1 MQRSLLLILGTLF
14 LSLSTLADAGTWGP
28 RGASHGF
35 VLNGNIL
42 YSADGR
48 GVSVYDVSAADRISR
63 IDLEWGDDE
72 TLDLALMGSTDLVV
86 GTSASVERFAVRPD
100 GKLDRLGAIEMPE
113 RVTDIAG
120 NAHYAAVATGKT
132 LTILERDGSG
142 LSIAR
147 RVSFS
152 EPVTAL
158 AFSGEHLYVAVAE
171 QPLQVFVP
179 PAATPIQLV
188 PSVDASQMVVS
199 NGVLWT
205 ASYARALTGLDLA
218 DPANPRP
225 IASVGLNELRLAG
238 LAAAGNRVFA
248 FEKPNRLHVFDVT
261 DPAAPRLVA
270 TLDEWTNVIAASA
283 TRVFIAG
290 ATIEDPPLAYDPGY
304 LPRETGKPVRAFDAS
319 TLTLM
324 AEYQDL
330 AGPVSGVWTDGS
342 VAYVVDPPYLRVLD
356 VSTTSAPR
364 EVYSLLVPN
373 LQDHIRVKNGHAVI
387 YGRAFVNFLDVSIP
401 LRPRYIST
409 WDVQGYPPSVAA
421 ILRDRAIEAN
431 NHSGLHVI
439 DFSDPTRPIQ
449 IGGRKWHY
457 TDIAAGDDVAWA
469 IQHDQLLVVE
479 IADERTVLDR
489 DTVNVQY
496 AQVDSA
502 PPNASQAPLLLVR
515 GDDGLRLYSIAGEE
529 RFHPRELEFF
539 AMAGLD
545 RFGTGEGSAYIAKD
559 GRLHFIDLTRSMAL
573 QETPYRVTSPLQ
585 ISVAG
590 EKVVVADRYS
600 VRVYG
605 PNTPPPPPLPV
616 KRRTTRH

>member
-1 MQRSLLLILGTLF
+1 MRRTLLLLLGTLF
-14 LSLSTLADAGTWGP
+14 LSLSILADAGTWGP
-28 RGASHGF
+28 RGASRSF
-35 VLNGNIL
+35 LVNGNFL
-42 YSADGR
+42 YAADGR

-63 IDLEWGDDE
+63 IDLEWGEDE
-72 TLDLALMGSTDLVV
+72 TLDLALMGNTDLVV
-86 GTSASVERFAVRPD
+86 GTNVSVERFAVRPD
-100 GKLDRLGAIEMPE
+100 GRLDRLGSIEMPE
-113 RVTDIAG
+113 PVTDIAG
-120 NAHYAAVATGKT
+120 NAHFAAVGTGKT

-152 EPVTAL
+152 DPVTAL
-158 AFSGEHLYVAVAE
+158 AFAGDHLYVAVAE
-171 QPLQVFVP
+171 QPLHVFVP
-179 PAATPIQLV
+179 PASTPVRLV
-188 PSVDASQMVVS
+188 PSVDAAQMVVS
-199 NGVLWT
+199 NGMLWT
-205 ASYARALTGLDLA
+205 ASYVRALTGLDIS

-225 IASVGLNELRLAG
+225 IASAGLNELRLG
-238 LAAAGNRVFA
+238 GVAAAGNRVFA
-248 FEKPNRLHVFDVT
+248 FEEPNRLHAFDVT
-261 DPAAPRLVA
+261 NPAEPRLVA

-283 TRVFIAG
+283 TRVFVSG
-290 ATIEDPPLAYDPGY
+290 STIEDPPLSYDPGY
-304 LPRETGKPVRAFDAS
+304 LPRETGKPVRAFDAA
-319 TLTLM
+319 TLTLT
-324 AEYQDL
+324 AEYLDL

-342 VAYVVDPPYLRVLD
+342 VAYVVDPPYVRVLD

-364 EVYSLLVPN
+364 EVYSLPVPN
-373 LQDHIRVKNGHAVI
+373 LQDHIRVKNGRAVI
-387 YGRAFVNFLDVSIP
+387 YGRAYVNFLDVSIP

-421 ILRDRAIEAN
+421 ILRERAIEAN
-431 NHSGLHVI
+431 NHSGMHVI
-439 DFSDPTRPIQ
+439 DFSDPSRPVQ
-449 IGGRKWHY
+449 VGGRKWHY

-479 IADERTVLDR
+479 IAEETTVLDR

-496 AQVDSA
+496 EQVDTA
-502 PPNASQAPLLLVR
+502 PPNASQAPLLLLR

-529 RFHPRELEFF
+529 RFQPRELEFF
-539 AMAGLD
+539 AMTGLD

-559 GRLHFIDLTRSMAL
+559 GRLHFVDLTRSMAL

-600 VRVYG
+600 VRIYG
-605 PNTPPPPPLPV
+605 PNTAPPPPPPA